1 MAMVYAMFDSCNIMH
16 KHAISRN
23 PSATDRAVPLPMML
37 TTQRK
42 QLILD
47 RLRSTG
53 QIVAK
58 ALSEEL
64 GISEDTVRRDLREL
78 AAEGLLQRVHGGAL
92 PASAATGSLQVRE
105 QLAPEEKRALGRA
118 GAALVQPG
126 QVVILDGGTTS
137 LQVVRHLPLQLRAT
151 VVTHS
156 PAVAVALAARAE
168 IEVLVLG
175 GRLFRH
181 SMVNVGASVV
191 EAAAL
196 LRADLYLMG
205 VTGVHA
211 EAGLTTGDFEEAA
224 VKRALHQR
232 AAETVVLASSD
243 KLGAASAF
251 AVAPLREL
259 AALVVPPGTPPA
271 MRNQLR
277 AGGVRVDVAAA

>member
-1 MAMVYAMFDSCNIMH
+1 
-16 KHAISRN
+16 
-23 PSATDRAVPLPMML
+23 ML

-42 QLILD
+42 QLLLS
-47 RLRSTG
+47 RLKRDG
-53 QIVAK
+53 QFIAK
-58 ALSEEL
+58 LFSEEL

-92 PASAATGSLQVRE
+92 PASAAVGDMRVRA
-105 QLAPEEKRALGRA
+105 QLAPDDKRSLGRA

-137 LQVVRHLPLQLRAT
+137 LQVVRHLPMDLKIT

-156 PAVAVALAARAE
+156 PTIAVALAE
-168 IEVLVLG
+168 HHNIEVLMLG

-181 SMVNVGASVV
+181 SMVNVGASVT
-191 EAAAL
+191 EAAAR

-224 VKRALHQR
+224 VKRVLHER
-232 AAETVVLASSD
+232 AAETVVLATLD
-243 KLGAASAF
+243 KLGAASPYT
-251 AVAPLREL
+251 VAPLTEL
-259 AALVVPPGTPPA
+259 AALVVPSTIPA
-271 MRNQLR
+271 SMRKRLIAAGAKLVR
-277 AGGVRVDVAAA
+277 AD

>member
-1 MAMVYAMFDSCNIMH
+1 
-16 KHAISRN
+16 
-23 PSATDRAVPLPMML
+23 ML

-47 RLRSTG
+47 RLRQDG
-53 QIVAK
+53 QIVAT
-58 ALSEEL
+58 ALSEAL
-64 GISEDTVRRDLREL
+64 GVSEDTVRRDLREL

-92 PASAATGSLQVRE
+92 PASAAAGSLQVRE
-105 QLAPEEKRALGRA
+105 QLAPQEKRALGRA

-137 LQVVRHLPLQLRAT
+137 LQVVQHLPLHLRAT

-156 PAVAVALAARAE
+156 PAVAVALAAHTGV
-168 IEVLVLG
+168 EVLVLG

-191 EAAAL
+191 EAASQ

-224 VKRALHQR
+224 VKRVLHQR
-232 AAETVVLASSD
+232 AAETVVLASAD

-251 AVAPLREL
+251 TVAPLKAL
-259 AALVVPPGTPPA
+259 AGLVVTGDAPA
-271 MRNQLR
+271 RVRSALKA
-277 AGGVRVDVAAA
+277 AGAPLSVAPAA

>member
-1 MAMVYAMFDSCNIMH
+1 
-16 KHAISRN
+16 
-23 PSATDRAVPLPMML
+23 ML

-42 QLILD
+42 QRILE
-47 RLRSTG
+47 RLHLDG
-53 QIVAK
+53 QVVAT
-58 ALSEEL
+58 ALSEAL
-64 GISEDTVRRDLREL
+64 GVSEDTVRRDLREL

-92 PASAATGSLQVRE
+92 PASAAAGSLQVRE
-105 QLAPEEKRALGRA
+105 QLAPQEKRALGRA

-137 LQVVRHLPLQLRAT
+137 LQVVQHLPLHLRAT

-156 PAVAVALAARAE
+156 PAVAMALAAHTGV
-168 IEVLVLG
+168 EVLVLG

-191 EAAAL
+191 EAASQ

-211 EAGLTTGDFEEAA
+211 GAGLTTGDFEEAA
-224 VKRALHQR
+224 VKRVLHQR
-232 AAETVVLASSD
+232 AAETVVLASAD

-251 AVAPLREL
+251 TVAPLR
-259 AALVVPPGTPPA
+259 AITGLVVTASAPA
-271 MRNQLR
+271 RMRSALKA
-277 AGGVRVDVAAA
+277 AGAPLSVAPAA

>member
-1 MAMVYAMFDSCNIMH
+1 
-16 KHAISRN
+16 
-23 PSATDRAVPLPMML
+23 
-37 TTQRK
+37 
-42 QLILD
+42 
-47 RLRSTG
+47 
-53 QIVAK
+53 
-58 ALSEEL
+58 
-64 GISEDTVRRDLREL
+64 
-78 AAEGLLQRVHGGAL
+78 
-92 PASAATGSLQVRE
+92 
-105 QLAPEEKRALGRA
+105 
-118 GAALVQPG
+118 
-126 QVVILDGGTTS
+126 
-137 LQVVRHLPLQLRAT
+137 
-151 VVTHS
+151 
-156 PAVAVALAARAE
+156 
-168 IEVLVLG
+168 
-175 GRLFRH
+175 
-181 SMVNVGASVV
+181 MVNVGASVV